1 MTTTKEMVLIGGVVK
16 ALRDRD
22 SWTGETHVQKATF
35 IAKVVKHVPFESE
48 FVLYKHGPFS
58 FDLSK
63 SIVHMRSRGL
73 LVTEINPGYGPS
85 FSIKETL
92 WRALDRTA
100 SNVFAQYEASISRIC
115 EVLAPKNVSELE
127 RIATAIYVSELLP
140 NSSKKEKIN
149 ELVRLKPHILPD
161 LAKRAFEEANLFL

>member
-1 MTTTKEMVLIGGVVK
+1 MKN
-16 ALRDRD
+16 
-22 SWTGETHVQKATF
+22 
-35 IAKVVKHVPFESE
+35 VPFESE

-63 SIVHMRSRGL
+63 SIVHMRGRGL
-73 LVTEINPGYGPS
+73 LLTEVNPGYGPS

-100 SNVFAQYEASISRIC
+100 SNIFAQYEASISQIC
-115 EVLAPKNVSELE
+115 EILAPKNVAELE
-127 RIATAIYVSELLP
+127 RLATAVYVSEILP
-140 NSSKKEKIN
+140 NSSKEEKAR

-161 LAKRAFEEANLFL
+161 LAKRAFEEASLLR

>member
-16 ALRDRD
+16 ALRDRG

-35 IAKVVKHVPFESE
+35 IAKVAKHVPFESE

-73 LVTEINPGYGPS
+73 LVTEVNPGYGPS
-85 FSIKETL
+85 FNIKEIL

-100 SNVFAQYEASISRIC
+100 SNIFAQYEVSILQIC
-115 EVLAPKNVSELE
+115 EILAPKSVSELE

-140 NSSKKEKIN
+140 NSSKEEKIK

-161 LAKRAFEEANLFL
+161 LASRAFEEAGLFL

>member
-1 MTTTKEMVLIGGVVK
+1 MTTTREMVLIGGVVK
-16 ALRDRD
+16 ALRDRH

-35 IAKVVKHVPFESE
+35 IAKVVRRVPFESE

-63 SIVHMRSRGL
+63 SIVHMRGRGL
-73 LVTEINPGYGPS
+73 LVTDVNPGYGPS
-85 FSIKETL
+85 FSVKETL

-100 SNVFAQYEASISRIC
+100 SNIFAQYEASISRIC
-115 EVLAPKNVSELE
+115 EILAPKNVSELE

-140 NSSKKEKIN
+140 NSSKEEKIN

-161 LAKRAFEEANLFL
+161 AASKAFEEASLFR